1 MRNLNL
7 KTTKGLQKMI
17 MTLRLNGCFKR
28 NQGDF
33 YEKSAIALKLI
44 ESKSL
49 TNTSLSKFQFYQ

>member
-1 MRNLNL
+1 M
-7 KTTKGLQKMI
+7 QKMI
-17 MTLRLNGCFKR
+17 VTLRLNGCFKR